1 MTKDNKVEKTVIDYM
16 SETKIK
22 DGYITDYISGQII
35 KATPEEVEA
44 TQVFSQKL
52 VEEYEYDKSQIQ
64 TRPQYFVRKTPSDE
78 VKEFPID
85 IGIFE
90 GTSRAESELVGIVEC
105 KKESRKDGLEQLKL
119 YMDMCSSVKWGVW
132 FNGKEQIN
140 LEKAKID
147 GDIVYLEI
155 PNIPNKGQRI
165 EDIGKY
171 KRKDLKPAKNLKV
184 HFKVINNYLY
194 GNMSKQDTST
204 RNRAKQIINL
214 LFCKIYDEQYTGF
227 EEEVSFR
234 AGVREDKKEIK
245 QRIINLFDEVKRRY
259 SDVFEKDDAIDLNP
273 ESISFFVGQIQD
285 LCITESERDVIGDAF
300 EVFVSQALKGDEG
313 QFFTPRNVIRM
324 IVEIVDPNEN
334 TMIIDPSCGTGGFL
348 IESLRYVWGK
358 IDSKAEKLGWSEKR
372 IDDEKQ
378 YIATSN
384 FRGIDK
390 DSFVAK
396 VTKAYM
402 AIIGDGR
409 GGVFCENSLEPPMSW
424 SSKCKD
430 KIDLGKFDLV
440 LTNPPFG
447 SKIPIKEERT
457 LKQYEFGHKWKYDKK
472 KNIWEN
478 QKTLNNKGNTKGVA
492 PQILFIERCI
502 QLLKVGGKL
511 GIVLPDGI
519 YGNDKLG
526 YIRQYL
532 KDNMK
537 ILAIID
543 VPKETFQP
551 NTSTKTT
558 IMIAEKKAVNEK
570 VPGDHKVFMAIC
582 ETCGHNRRGDLV
594 EEDDIALVSE
604 TYKYN
609 LK

>member
-1 MTKDNKVEKTVIDYM
+1 MKAEETVVDYITEKV
-16 SETKIK
+16 IK
-22 DGYITDYISGQII
+22 DGYLTDYISGQVI

-44 TQVFSQKL
+44 TQVFAQRL

-64 TRPQYFVRKTPSDE
+64 TRPQYYVRKTPSDE
-78 VKEFPID
+78 VKEYPID
-85 IGIFE
+85 IGIFN
-90 GTSRAESELVGIVEC
+90 GKGRAESDLIGVVEC
-105 KKESRKDGLEQLKL
+105 KKESRKDGIEQLKL

-140 LEKAKID
+140 LEKIKVD
-147 GDIVYLEI
+147 GDFIYSEI
-155 PNIPNKGQRI
+155 PNIPKKGQRI

-194 GNMSKQDTST
+194 GNMAKQDTST

-214 LFCKIYDEQYTGF
+214 LFCKIYDEQYTGLN
-227 EEEVSFR
+227 EEVTFR

-245 QRIINLFDEVKRRY
+245 KRIVALFDEVKRRY
-259 SDVFEKDDAIDLNP
+259 SDVFEKEDSIDLNP
-273 ESISFFVGQIQD
+273 DSISFFVGQIQD

-324 IVEIVDPNEN
+324 IVEIVDPGES
-334 TMIIDPSCGTGGFL
+334 TMVIDPSCGTGGFL
-348 IESLRYVWGK
+348 IESLRHVWSK
-358 IDSKAEKLGWSEKR
+358 IDNRANDLGWSEKR
-372 IDDEKQ
+372 IDEEKQ
-378 YIATSN
+378 YVATSN

-409 GGVFCENSLEPPMSW
+409 GGVFCENSLEPPTVW
-424 SSKCKD
+424 SSKCQD

-447 SKIPIKEERT
+447 SKIPIKEERI
-457 LKQYEFGHKWKYDKK
+457 LKQYGFGHKWKFEKK
-472 KNIWEN
+472 SKVWEN
-478 QKTLNNKGNTKGVA
+478 QQTLNNKGNTKGVA

-526 YIRQYL
+526 YIRQYI
-532 KDNMK
+532 KEHMK
-537 ILAIID
+537 VLAIID

-558 IMIAEKKAVNEK
+558 VLIAEKIQKGQEI
-570 VPGDHKVFMAIC
+570 PEDHNVFMAIC
-582 ETCGHNRRGDLV
+582 ETCGHNRRGDYI
-594 EEDDIALVSE
+594 EEDDISLVSDA
-604 TYKYN
+604 YKKS
-609 LK
+609 LG